1 MCGDENCS
9 FVHFAMNAETNDFSP
24 HVVNTNKLW
33 RKNMVFGLFKKDK
46 DDAHPLNHPVYV
58 EIPYGDETLR
68 LETGRMAKQ
77 ANGAVLATMGGT
89 MVLATVCAEKSAV
102 EGQDFFPLTV
112 DYQEKYASA
121 GRIPGSRDRREG
133 KASTAE
139 TLTARLIDRPIRP
152 LFPETFKNK
161 VQIIA
166 QVFSY
171 DKKNQPDILA
181 MIASS
186 AALALSGVPFQGPI
200 GAARVGYAD
209 GQYVLNPSRKATD
222 DMEMDLVVAATKDGV
237 LMVESEIGE
246 LDEKTVLGAVKFG
259 FDAQQPVINAINE
272 LAEKAGKER
281 WATPEKSPEYVAM
294 EKAFEKFAG
303 DIEAALGIKE
313 KLVRLDTLAE
323 IHVAAKAMI
332 PELFPDTT
340 VATSTLES
348 FADEIVENITARIMR
363 GNILAG
369 KPRIDGRDTK
379 TVRPIEI
386 ELGVLPRAHGSAL
399 FTRGETQALVTL
411 TLGGGKDALPI
422 ESLDG
427 AEEKDFFLN
436 YNFPG
441 YSVGECKGLKS
452 PSRRELGHGNLAW
465 RALHPMVPNRAEF
478 DYVIRVVSDIL
489 ESNGSS
495 SMATTCGATLAM
507 MDGGV
512 PLKRP
517 VAGIAMGLIKEG
529 DDYAVLTDILGDED
543 HLGDMDFKVTGTDQG
558 ITALQMDIKITSITF
573 EIMEKALAQ
582 ARDGRM
588 HILGKIEKAIKA
600 PREKVSEYAPQMYTM
615 KINPDKVREVIGKGG
630 VVIQALTRETNTN
643 IDLEDD
649 GTIKIMAVS
658 KEDAD
663 EAIRRIKD
671 IVAEPEVGMIYAGTV
686 SGVKDFGLFV
696 KVLNGFESMVH
707 ISEITG
713 KRIDKIADAGYKEG
727 DAVYVKYLGADKRGK
742 TRMTMVGIDQKSGK
756 EVEKA

>member
-1 MCGDENCS
+1 M
-9 FVHFAMNAETNDFSP
+9 
-24 HVVNTNKLW
+24 L
-33 RKNMVFGLFKKDK
+33 FGLFNKNDK
-46 DDAHPLNHPVYV
+46 ENAAAHPLNHPVAV
-58 EIPYGDETLR
+58 EIKYGDETLR

-112 DYQEKYASA
+112 DYQEKFASS

-133 KASTAE
+133 KPSTAE

-171 DKKNQPDILA
+171 DRKNQPDILA

-200 GAARVGYAD
+200 GAARVGYID
-209 GQYVLNPSRKATD
+209 GKYVLNPSRRDVDTKS
-222 DMEMDLVVAATKDGV
+222 EMDLVVAATKDGV

-246 LDEKTVLGAVKFG
+246 LDEETTLGAVKFG
-259 FDAQQPVINAINE
+259 FDAQQSVIDAINE
-272 LAEKAGKER
+272 LAAQAGKDR
-281 WATPEKSPEYVAM
+281 WETPVHSDEYVAM
-294 EKAFEKFAG
+294 EKDFASFEKQIT
-303 DIEAALGIKE
+303 DALLIKE
-313 KLVRLDTLAE
+313 KLHRLETLAE
-323 IHVAAKAMI
+323 IHSAAKARI
-332 PELFPDTT
+332 VELFPDTT
-340 VATSTLES
+340 TATSTLES
-348 FADEIVENITARIMR
+348 WADEIVESLTAKIMR

-399 FTRGETQALVTL
+399 FTRGETQALVSL

-427 AEEKDFFLN
+427 ADERDFILN

-441 YSVGECKGLKS
+441 YSVGEAKGLKS
-452 PSRRELGHGNLAW
+452 PGRRELGHGNLAW
-465 RALHPMVPNRAEF
+465 RALHPMMPSREKF
-478 DYVIRVVSDIL
+478 DYVVRVCSDIL

-512 PLKRP
+512 PLTRP

-529 DDYAVLTDILGDED
+529 DDYAILTDILGDED
-543 HLGDMDFKVTGTDQG
+543 HLGDMDFKVTGTKEG

-573 EIMEKALAQ
+573 DIMKHALAQ

-588 HILGKIEKAIKA
+588 HILGKIENAISA
-600 PREKVSEYAPQMYTM
+600 PRATVSEFAPQVYTM
-615 KINPDKVREVIGKGG
+615 QINPDKIRDVIGKGG
-630 VVIQALTRETNTN
+630 VVIQALVRDTNTT
-643 IDLEDD
+643 IDLDDD
-649 GTIKIMAVS
+649 GTVKILATT
-658 KEDAD
+658 KEEADA
-663 EAIRRIKD
+663 AIARIKE
-671 IVAEPEVGMIYAGTV
+671 IVAEPEVGKIYRGVV
-686 SGVKDFGLFV
+686 SGVKNFGIFV
-696 KVLNGFESMVH
+696 KFMGNNESMVH
-707 ISEITG
+707 ISDITG
-713 KRIDKIADAGYKEG
+713 KHLKSIEDAKLKEG
-727 DAVYVKYLGADKRGK
+727 DEVWVRFDGADERGK
-742 TRMTMVGIDQKSGK
+742 THLSMKGIDQKTGEEIK
-756 EVEKA
+756 K

>member
-1 MCGDENCS
+1 
-9 FVHFAMNAETNDFSP
+9 
-24 HVVNTNKLW
+24 
-33 RKNMVFGLFKKDK
+33 MVFGLFKKDAK
-46 DDAHPLNHPVYV
+46 LNNPVVV
-58 EIPYGDETLR
+58 EIPYGDTTLR

-77 ANGAVLATMGGT
+77 ANGSVLATMGET

-112 DYQEKYASA
+112 DYQEKFASA

-209 GQYVLNPSRKATD
+209 GQYILNPSKKAVENS
-222 DMEMDLVVAATKDGV
+222 EMDLVVAATKDGV

-246 LDEKTVLGAVKFG
+246 LDEATVLGAVKFG
-259 FDAQQPVINAINE
+259 FDAQQAVIAAINE

-281 WATPEKSPEYVAM
+281 WETPEKTSEQITM
-294 EKAFEKFAG
+294 EENFESFAG
-303 DIEAALGIKE
+303 DIEAALQIKE
-313 KLVRLDTLAE
+313 KLVRLETLAD
-323 IHVAAKAMI
+323 IHSQAKARI
-332 PELFPDTT
+332 AELFPESER
-340 VATSTLES
+340 ATSTLES
-348 FADEIVENITARIMR
+348 WADEVIENLTARIMR

-369 KPRIDGRDTK
+369 KPRIDGRDNK
-379 TVRPIEI
+379 TLRPIEI

-399 FTRGETQALVTL
+399 FTRGETQALVSL

-427 AEEKDFFLN
+427 AEERDFILN

-452 PSRRELGHGNLAW
+452 PGRREIGHGNLAW
-465 RALHPMVPNRAEF
+465 RAVHPMVPTRSEF
-478 DYVIRVVSDIL
+478 DYVIRIVSDIL

-512 PLKRP
+512 PMKRP

-529 DDYAVLTDILGDED
+529 DDYAILTDILGDED

-558 ITALQMDIKITSITF
+558 VTALQMDIKITSITF
-573 EIMEKALAQ
+573 EIMERALAQ
-582 ARDGRM
+582 AKDGRM
-588 HILGKIEKAIKA
+588 HILGKIEKAIKK
-600 PREKVSEYAPQMYTM
+600 PRGNVSEYAPQAYTM
-615 KINPDKVREVIGKGG
+615 KINPDKVRDVIGKGG
-630 VVIQALTRETNTN
+630 VVIQALVRETNTQ
-643 IDLEDD
+643 IDLSDD
-649 GTIKIMAVS
+649 GSIKIMAVS

-663 EAIRRIKD
+663 EAIRRIKE
-671 IVAEPEVGMIYAGTV
+671 IVAEPEVGQIYQGTV
-686 SGVKDFGLFV
+686 SGIKDFGLFV
-696 KVLNGFESMVH
+696 KIMNGFEALVH

-713 KRIDKIADAGYKEG
+713 ERIAKIEDAKYKEG
-727 DAVYVKYLGADKRGK
+727 DTVFVRYMGADKRGK
-742 TRMTMVGIDQKSGK
+742 TRMSMVGIDQKTGAEIK
-756 EVEKA
+756 K

>member
-1 MCGDENCS
+1 M
-9 FVHFAMNAETNDFSP
+9 
-24 HVVNTNKLW
+24 L
-33 RKNMVFGLFKKDK
+33 FGLFNKDEK
-46 DDAHPLNHPVYV
+46 HPLNNPVAV
-58 EIPYGDETLR
+58 EIKYGDEVLR
-68 LETGRMAKQ
+68 LETGRFAKQ
-77 ANGAVLATMGGT
+77 AEGSVMATMGGT
-89 MVLATVCAEKSAV
+89 MVLATVCAEKTAV

-112 DYQEKYASA
+112 DYQEKFASS

-133 KASTAE
+133 KASTNE
-139 TLTARLIDRPIRP
+139 TLIARLIDRPIRP

-200 GAARVGYAD
+200 GAARVGYMN
-209 GQYVLNPSRKATD
+209 GKYVLNPSKKD
-222 DMEMDLVVAATKDGV
+222 VEESEMDLVVAATKDGV

-246 LDEKTVLGAVKFG
+246 LDEATTLGAVKFG
-259 FDAQQPVINAINE
+259 FDAQQAVIKAINE
-272 LAEKAGKER
+272 LAAQVGKER
-281 WATPEKSPEYVAM
+281 WAVPEKTAEYVAM
-294 EKAFEKFAG
+294 EKKFEGFAS
-303 DIEAALGIKE
+303 DIENALLIKE
-313 KLVRLDTLAE
+313 KLHRLETLAN
-323 IHVAAKAMI
+323 IHASAKALI
-332 PELFPDTT
+332 PEMFPETT

-348 FADEIVENITARIMR
+348 FADEIVEGITARIMR
-363 GNILAG
+363 SNILAG

-399 FTRGETQALVTL
+399 FTRGETQALVSL

-427 AEEKDFFLN
+427 AEDRDFILN

-441 YSVGECKGLKS
+441 YSVGEAKGLKG
-452 PSRRELGHGNLAW
+452 PGRREIGHGNLAW
-465 RALHPMVPNRAEF
+465 RAVHPMVPTRDEF
-478 DYVIRVVSDIL
+478 DYVIRVCSDIL

-512 PLKRP
+512 PMKRP

-529 DDYAVLTDILGDED
+529 DDYAILTDILGDED
-543 HLGDMDFKVTGTDQG
+543 HLGDMDFKVTGTDHG

-573 EIMEKALAQ
+573 EIMERALAQ
-582 ARDGRM
+582 AKDGRM
-588 HILGKIEKAIKA
+588 HILGKIQKAIKA
-600 PREKVSEYAPQMYTM
+600 PRDHVSEYAPQMYTM

-630 VVIQALTRETNTN
+630 SVIQALTRDTNTQ
-643 IDLEDD
+643 IELEDD
-649 GTIKIMAVS
+649 GSIKIMATS
-658 KEDAD
+658 KDDAD
-663 EAIRRIKD
+663 AAIARIND
-671 IVAEPEVGMIYAGTV
+671 IVAEPEVGEIYAGVV
-686 SGVKDFGLFV
+686 SGIKDFGLFV
-696 KVLNGFESMVH
+696 KILNGFESMVH

-713 KRIDKIADAGYKEG
+713 ERLAKIEDAKIKEG
-727 DAVYVKYLGADKRGK
+727 DKVYVRYLGADKRGK
-742 TRMTMVGIDQKSGK
+742 TRMSMVGIDQKTGK
-756 EVEKA
+756 ETK

>member
-1 MCGDENCS
+1 MGNI
-9 FVHFAMNAETNDFSP
+9 
-24 HVVNTNKLW
+24 L
-33 RKNMVFGLFKKDK
+33 RKSIQVGGRAL
-46 DDAHPLNHPVYV
+46 
-58 EIPYGDETLR
+58 T

-77 ANGAVLATMGGT
+77 ASGAVFCTYGDTA
-89 MVLATVCAEKSAV
+89 VLVTAV
-102 EGQDFFPLTV
+102 GAKEPKDGVDFFPLTV
-112 DYQEKYASA
+112 DYEEKLYAA
-121 GRIPGSRDRREG
+121 GKIPGGFLKREG
-133 KASTAE
+133 KASEKAI
-139 TLTARLIDRPIRP
+139 LSSRLIDRPIRP

-209 GQYVLNPSRKATD
+209 GKYILNPSKKATEES
-222 DMEMDLVVAATKDGV
+222 EMDLVVAATKDGV

-246 LDEKTVLGAVKFG
+246 LDEATTLGAVKFG
-259 FDAQQPVINAINE
+259 FDAQQDVIKAINE

-281 WATPEKSPEYVAM
+281 WATPEKTPEQIAM
-294 EKAFEKFAG
+294 EADFEQFAG
-303 DIEAALGIKE
+303 KIEEALQIKE
-313 KLVRLDTLAE
+313 KLVRLETLAN
-323 IHVAAKAMI
+323 IHAEAKARI
-332 PELFPDTT
+332 PELFPESER
-340 VATSTLES
+340 AASALES
-348 FADEIVENITARIMR
+348 WADEVVENLTARIMR

-369 KPRIDGRDTK
+369 KPRIDGRDNK

-399 FTRGETQALVTL
+399 FTRGETQALVSL

-427 AEEKDFFLN
+427 AEERDFILN

-452 PSRRELGHGNLAW
+452 PGRREIGHGNLAW
-465 RALHPMVPNRAEF
+465 RAVHPMVPSRSEF
-478 DYVIRVVSDIL
+478 DYVIRIVSDIL

-512 PLKRP
+512 PMKRP

-529 DDYAVLTDILGDED
+529 DDYAILTDILGDED

-573 EIMEKALAQ
+573 EIMERALAQ
-582 ARDGRM
+582 AKDGRM
-588 HILGKIEKAIKA
+588 HILGKIEKAIKK
-600 PREKVSEYAPQMYTM
+600 PRANVSEYAPQAYAM

-630 VVIQALTRETNTN
+630 SVIQALTRETNTQ
-643 IDLEDD
+643 IDLADD
-649 GTIKIMAVS
+649 GSIKIMATT
-658 KEDAD
+658 KEEAD
-663 EAIRRIKD
+663 EAIRRIKE
-671 IVAEPEVGMIYAGTV
+671 IVAEPEVGMIYKGTV
-686 SGVKDFGLFV
+686 SGIKDFGLFV
-696 KVLNGFESMVH
+696 KIMNGFEALVH

-713 KRIDKIADAGYKEG
+713 ERIAKIEDAKFNEG
-727 DAVYVKYLGADKRGK
+727 DTVYVRYLGADKRGK
-742 TRMTMVGIDQKSGK
+742 TRMSMVGIDQKTGEEIK
-756 EVEKA
+756 K

>member
-1 MCGDENCS
+1 M
-9 FVHFAMNAETNDFSP
+9 
-24 HVVNTNKLW
+24 L
-33 RKNMVFGLFKKDK
+33 FGLFNK
-46 DDAHPLNHPVYV
+46 DDKKHLNNPVAI

-77 ANGAVLATMGGT
+77 ANGSVLATMGGT
-89 MVLATVCAEKSAV
+89 MVLATVCAEKTAV

-112 DYQEKYASA
+112 DYQEKFASA

-133 KASTAE
+133 KASTGE
-139 TLTARLIDRPIRP
+139 TLIARLIDRPIRP

-200 GAARVGYAD
+200 GAARVGYMN
-209 GQYVLNPSRKATD
+209 GQYILNPSKKQVEES
-222 DMEMDLVVAATKDGV
+222 EMDLVVAATKDGV

-246 LDEKTVLGAVKFG
+246 LDEATTLGAVKFG
-259 FDAQQPVINAINE
+259 FDAQQVVIDAINE
-272 LAEKAGKER
+272 FAEKAGKER
-281 WATPEKSPEYVAM
+281 WAVPEKSDEYVAM
-294 EKAFEKFAG
+294 EKDFESFAG
-303 DIEAALGIKE
+303 DIESALQIKE

-323 IHVAAKAMI
+323 IHAKAKARI
-332 PELFPDTT
+332 PELFPETT
-340 VATSTLES
+340 TAVSTLES
-348 FADEIVENITARIMR
+348 WADEIVEGITARIMR

-369 KPRIDGRDTK
+369 KPRIDGRDNK

-399 FTRGETQALVTL
+399 FTRGETQALVSL

-427 AEEKDFFLN
+427 DEERDFILN

-441 YSVGECKGLKS
+441 YSVGECKGLKA
-452 PSRRELGHGNLAW
+452 PGRREIGHGNLAW
-465 RALHPMVPNRAEF
+465 RALHPMVPSRSEF

-529 DDYAVLTDILGDED
+529 KDYAILTDILGDED
-543 HLGDMDFKVTGTDQG
+543 HLGDMDFKVTGTKEG

-573 EIMEKALAQ
+573 EIMEHALQQ
-582 ARDGRM
+582 AKEGRM

-600 PREKVSEYAPQMYTM
+600 PRKHVSEFAPQAYTI
-615 KINPDKVREVIGKGG
+615 KINPDKVRDVIGKGG
-630 VVIQALTRETNTN
+630 SVIQALTRETNTQ

-649 GTIKIMAVS
+649 GSIKIMATTQ
-658 KEDAD
+658 E
-663 EAIRRIKD
+663 EAEEAMRRIKE
-671 IVAEPEVGMIYAGTV
+671 IVAEPEVGVIYEGTV

-696 KVLNGFESMVH
+696 KILNGFESMVH

-713 KRIDKIADAGYKEG
+713 ERLVKIQDAKLKEG
-727 DAVYVKYLGADKRGK
+727 DKVFVKYLGVDKRGK
-742 TRMTMVGIDQKSGK
+742 TRLSMVGIDQKTGK
-756 EVEKA
+756 EIAK

>member
-1 MCGDENCS
+1 MI
-9 FVHFAMNAETNDFSP
+9 FLRITNP
-24 HVVNTNKLW
+24 
-33 RKNMVFGLFKKDK
+33 VF
-46 DDAHPLNHPVYV
+46 V

-68 LETGRMAKQ
+68 LETGRLAKQ
-77 ANGAVLATMGGT
+77 ANGSVLATMGGT

-209 GQYVLNPSRKATD
+209 GAYVLNPSRKFTED
-222 DMEMDLVVAATKDGV
+222 SEMDLVVAATKDGV

-246 LDEKTVLGAVKFG
+246 LDEATTLGAVKFG
-259 FDAQQPVINAINE
+259 FDAQQAVIAAINE

-281 WATPEKSPEYVAM
+281 WATPEKSAEYIEM
-294 EKAFEKFAG
+294 EAAFEKFAG
-303 DIEAALGIKE
+303 DIEAALAIKE
-313 KLVRLDTLAE
+313 KLVRLDTLSE
-323 IHVAAKAMI
+323 IHTTAKAMI
-332 PELFPDTT
+332 PDLFPDTT
-340 VATSTLES
+340 TASSTLES
-348 FADEIVENITARIMR
+348 WADEIVENITARIMR

-399 FTRGETQALVTL
+399 FTRGETQALVSL

-422 ESLDG
+422 ETLDG

-465 RALHPMVPNRAEF
+465 RALHPMVPTRAQF

-512 PLKRP
+512 PLTRP

-543 HLGDMDFKVTGTDQG
+543 HLGDMDFKVTGTDRG

-582 ARDGRM
+582 AKDGRM
-588 HILGKIEKAIKA
+588 HILGKINAAISA
-600 PREKVSEYAPQMYTM
+600 PRDKVSEYAPQMYVM

-630 VVIQALTRETNTN
+630 SVIQALTRETNTN

-649 GTIKIMAVS
+649 GTVKIMAVS

-671 IVAEPEVGMIYAGTV
+671 ITAEPEVGQIYAGTV

-696 KVLNGFESMVH
+696 KIMNGFESMVH

-713 KRIDKIADAGYKEG
+713 KRLEKIADAGYKEG
-727 DAVYVKYLGADKRGK
+727 DKVYVKYLGADKRGK
-742 TRMTMVGIDQKSGK
+742 TRMSMVGIDQKTGAES
-756 EVEKA
+756 KAE

>member
-1 MCGDENCS
+1 M
-9 FVHFAMNAETNDFSP
+9 
-24 HVVNTNKLW
+24 L
-33 RKNMVFGLFKKDK
+33 FGLFDK
-46 DDAHPLNHPVYV
+46 NDKENVAAHPLNHPVAV
-58 EIPYGDETLR
+58 EIKYGDETLR

-112 DYQEKYASA
+112 DYQEKFASS

-133 KASTAE
+133 KPSTAE

-152 LFPETFKNK
+152 LFPDTFKNK

-171 DKKNQPDILA
+171 DRKNQPDILA

-186 AALALSGVPFQGPI
+186 AALALSGVPFAGPI
-200 GAARVGYAD
+200 GAARVGYID
-209 GQYVLNPSRKATD
+209 GQYVLNPSRRD
-222 DMEMDLVVAATKDGV
+222 VDMRSEMDLVVAATKDGV

-246 LDEKTVLGAVKFG
+246 LDEETTLGAVKFG
-259 FDAQQPVINAINE
+259 FDAQQTVIDAINE
-272 LAEKAGKER
+272 LVKKAGKER
-281 WATPEKSPEYVAM
+281 WEIPTHSDEYIAM
-294 EKAFEKFAG
+294 EKDFASFEKQIT
-303 DIEAALGIKE
+303 DALLIKE
-313 KLVRLDTLAE
+313 KLHRLETLAE
-323 IHVAAKAMI
+323 IHSAAKSRI
-332 PELFPDTT
+332 PELFPETT
-340 VATSTLES
+340 TATSTLES
-348 FADEIVENITARIMR
+348 WADEIVESLTARIMR

-399 FTRGETQALVTL
+399 FTRGETQALVSM

-427 AEEKDFFLN
+427 SDERDFILN

-441 YSVGECKGLKS
+441 YSVGEAKGLKS
-452 PSRRELGHGNLAW
+452 PGRRELGHGNLAW
-465 RALHPMVPNRAEF
+465 RALHPMMPSREKF
-478 DYVIRVVSDIL
+478 DYVVRVCSDIL

-512 PLKRP
+512 PLTRP

-529 DDYAVLTDILGDED
+529 DDYAILTDILGDED
-543 HLGDMDFKVTGTDQG
+543 HLGDMDFKVTGTKDG

-573 EIMEKALAQ
+573 DIMKHALAQ

-588 HILGKIEKAIKA
+588 HILGKIENAIAA
-600 PREKVSEYAPQMYTM
+600 PRENVSEFAPQVYTM
-615 KINPDKVREVIGKGG
+615 QINPEKIRDVIGKGG
-630 VVIQALTRETNTN
+630 VVIQALVRDTNTT
-643 IDLEDD
+643 IDLDDD
-649 GTIKIMAVS
+649 GTVKILATTS
-658 KEDAD
+658 EDAD
-663 EAIRRIKD
+663 AAMARIKE
-671 IVAEPEVGMIYAGTV
+671 IVAEPEAGKIYRGVV
-686 SGVKDFGLFV
+686 SGVKNFGIFV
-696 KVLNGFESMVH
+696 KFMGNNESMVH
-707 ISEITG
+707 ISDITG
-713 KRIDKIADAGYKEG
+713 KHLKKIEDANLKEG
-727 DAVYVKYLGADKRGK
+727 DSVWVRFDGTDERGK
-742 TRMTMVGIDQKSGK
+742 THLSMKGIDQETGEEIKK
-756 EVEKA
+756 PAK

>member
-1 MCGDENCS
+1 M
-9 FVHFAMNAETNDFSP
+9 FFLKK
-24 HVVNTNKLW
+24 NKTEE
-33 RKNMVFGLFKKDK
+33 RV
-46 DDAHPLNHPVYV
+46 LNNPIAV
-58 EIPYGDETLR
+58 EFQYGDETIR
-68 LETGRMAKQ
+68 LETGRYAKQ
-77 ANGAVLATMGGT
+77 ATGAVMATMGGT
-89 MVLATVCAEKSAV
+89 MVLATVCAEKTAV

-112 DYQEKYASA
+112 DYQEKYASS

-133 KASTAE
+133 KSSVSE

-171 DKKNQPDILA
+171 DRKNQPDILA

-186 AALALSGVPFQGPI
+186 AALAISGVPFQGPI
-200 GAARVGYAD
+200 GAARVGYRD
-209 GQYVLNPSRKATD
+209 GQYVLNPSKKEVED
-222 DMEMDLVVAATKDGV
+222 SQMDLVVAATKDGV

-246 LDEKTVLGAVKFG
+246 LDEKTTLGAVKFG
-259 FDAQQPVINAINE
+259 FDMQQTVINAINE
-272 LAEKAGKER
+272 FVKKAGKEP
-281 WATPEKSPEYVAM
+281 WAIPENTPEYIAM
-294 EKAFEKFAG
+294 EKDFEQFAG
-303 DIEAALGIKE
+303 EIENALLIKE

-323 IHVAAKAMI
+323 IHAKAKARI
-332 PELFPDTT
+332 PELFPETET
-340 VATSTLES
+340 ATSTLES
-348 FADEIVENITARIMR
+348 WADEIVENITARIMR

-399 FTRGETQALVTL
+399 FTRGETQALVSL

-427 AEEKDFFLN
+427 DSERDFILN

-441 YSVGECKGLKS
+441 YSVGEAKGLKA
-452 PSRRELGHGNLAW
+452 PGRRELGHGNLAW
-465 RALHPMVPNRAEF
+465 RAVHPMVPTREEF
-478 DYVIRVVSDIL
+478 DYVIRVCSDIL

-512 PLKRP
+512 PMKRP

-529 DDYAVLTDILGDED
+529 DDYAILTDILGDED
-543 HLGDMDFKVTGTDQG
+543 HLGDMDFKVTGTNKG

-573 EIMEKALAQ
+573 EIMEHALAQ
-582 ARDGRM
+582 AKDGRM
-588 HILGKIEKAIKA
+588 HILGKIEKAIKE
-600 PREKVSEYAPQMYTM
+600 PRKTLSEFAPQSYTM

-630 VVIQALTRETNTN
+630 AVIQALTRETNTQ
-643 IDLEDD
+643 IELEDD
-649 GTIKIMAVS
+649 GTVKIMAAD
-658 KEDAD
+658 KTDAE
-663 EAIRRIKD
+663 EAIRRIKE
-671 IVAEPEVGMIYAGTV
+671 IVAEPEVGEIYEGEV
-686 SGVKDFGLFV
+686 SGIKDFGLFV
-696 KVLNGFESMVH
+696 KILKNFESMVH

-713 KRIDKIADAGYKEG
+713 ERLAKIEDAKINMGDK
-727 DAVYVKYLGADKRGK
+727 VFVRYLGTDKRGK
-742 TRMTMVGIDQKSGK
+742 TRLSMVGIDQKTGK
-756 EVEKA
+756 EIKK

>member
-1 MCGDENCS
+1 M
-9 FVHFAMNAETNDFSP
+9 
-24 HVVNTNKLW
+24 L
-33 RKNMVFGLFKKDK
+33 FGSKKKKDETT
-46 DDAHPLNHPVYV
+46 HLNNPVVV
-58 EIPYGDETLR
+58 EIEYGDEKLR

-89 MVLATVCAEKSAV
+89 MVLATVCAEKTAV

-112 DYQEKYASA
+112 DYQEKFASA

-133 KASTAE
+133 KASIGE
-139 TLTARLIDRPIRP
+139 TLIARLIDRPIRP

-161 VQIIA
+161 VQVIA

-171 DKKNQPDILA
+171 DRKNQPDILA

-186 AALALSGVPFQGPI
+186 AALALSGVPFAGPI
-200 GAARVGYAD
+200 GAARVGYMN
-209 GQYVLNPSRKATD
+209 GKYILNPSKKQVED
-222 DMEMDLVVAATKDGV
+222 SEMDLVVAATKDGV

-246 LDEKTVLGAVKFG
+246 LDEATTLGAVKFG
-259 FDAQQPVINAINE
+259 FDAQQAVIKAINE
-272 LAEKAGKER
+272 LTAAAGKER
-281 WATPEKSPEYVAM
+281 WAIPEKTPEYVEM
-294 EKAFEKFAG
+294 EKRFEQFAG
-303 DIEAALGIKE
+303 DIESALAIKE
-313 KLVRLDTLAE
+313 KLHRLETLAE
-323 IHVAAKAMI
+323 IHASAKTLI
-332 PELFPDTT
+332 PEMFPDTT

-348 FADEIVENITARIMR
+348 AADEIIENLTARIMR
-363 GNILAG
+363 SNILAG

-399 FTRGETQALVTL
+399 FTRGETQALVSL

-427 AEEKDFFLN
+427 ADERDFILN

-441 YSVGECKGLKS
+441 FSVGEAKGLKA
-452 PSRRELGHGNLAW
+452 PGRREIGHGNLAW
-465 RALHPMVPNRAEF
+465 RAVHPMIPPRSEF
-478 DYVIRVVSDIL
+478 DYVIRVCSDIL

-512 PLKRP
+512 PMKRP

-529 DDYAVLTDILGDED
+529 DDYAILTDILGDED

-558 ITALQMDIKITSITF
+558 VTALQMDIKITSITF
-573 EIMEKALAQ
+573 EIMEHALAQ
-582 ARDGRM
+582 AKEGRM
-588 HILGKIEKAIKA
+588 HILGKIKQAIEK
-600 PREKVSEYAPQMYTM
+600 PRDHVSEYAPQLYTM

-630 VVIQALTRETNTN
+630 VVIQALTRDTNTT

-649 GTIKIMAVS
+649 GTVKILAVTR
-658 KEDAD
+658 EDAD
-663 EAIRRIKD
+663 AAIAKIKE
-671 IVAEPEVGMIYAGTV
+671 IVAEPEVGQIYAGTV

-696 KVLNGFESMVH
+696 KIMNGFESMVH

-713 KRIDKIADAGYKEG
+713 KHLKKIEDAGLKVG
-727 DAVYVKYLGADKRGK
+727 DQVFVKYQGVDKRGK
-742 TRMTMVGIDQKSGK
+742 TRLSMVGIDQKTGE
-756 EVEKA
+756 EVKKAEEE

>member
-1 MCGDENCS
+1 M
-9 FVHFAMNAETNDFSP
+9 
-24 HVVNTNKLW
+24 
-33 RKNMVFGLFKKDK
+33 FGIFKKS
-46 DDAHPLNHPVYV
+46 AEHVLNNPIAV
-58 EIPYGDETLR
+58 EFQYGDETVR
-68 LETGRMAKQ
+68 LETGRYAKQ
-77 ANGAVLATMGGT
+77 ATGAVMATMGET
-89 MVLATVCAEKSAV
+89 MVLATVCAEKTAV

-133 KASTAE
+133 KASVNE
-139 TLTARLIDRPIRP
+139 TLIARLIDRPIRP

-186 AALALSGVPFQGPI
+186 AALAISGVPFAGPI
-200 GAARVGYAD
+200 GAARVGYRD
-209 GQYVLNPSRKATD
+209 GQYVLNPSKKEVED
-222 DMEMDLVVAATKDGV
+222 SQMDLVVAATKDGV

-246 LDEKTVLGAVKFG
+246 LDEKTTLGAVKFG
-259 FDAQQPVINAINE
+259 FDQQQTVINAINE
-272 LAEKAGKER
+272 FVKKAGKER
-281 WATPEKSPEYVAM
+281 WETPENTEEYVIM
-294 EKAFEKFAG
+294 QKDFEQFANEIT
-303 DIEAALGIKE
+303 DALLIKE

-323 IHVAAKAMI
+323 IHAKAKARI
-332 PELFPDTT
+332 SELFPETT
-340 VATSTLES
+340 TAASTLES
-348 FADEIVENITARIMR
+348 WADEIVENITARIMR

-399 FTRGETQALVTL
+399 FTRGETQALVSL

-422 ESLDG
+422 EALDG
-427 AEEKDFFLN
+427 DSERDFILN

-441 YSVGECKGLKS
+441 FSVGEAKGLKA
-452 PSRRELGHGNLAW
+452 PGRRELGHGNLAW
-465 RALHPMVPNRAEF
+465 RAVHPMVPSRSEF
-478 DYVIRVVSDIL
+478 DYVIRICSDIL

-512 PLKRP
+512 PMKRP

-529 DDYAVLTDILGDED
+529 DDYAILTDILGDED
-543 HLGDMDFKVTGTDQG
+543 HLGDMDFKVTGTDRG

-573 EIMEKALAQ
+573 EIMEHALAQ
-582 ARDGRM
+582 AKDGRM

-600 PREKVSEYAPQMYTM
+600 PRKTLSEFAPQSYTM

-630 VVIQALTRETNTN
+630 SVIQALTRETNTQ
-643 IDLEDD
+643 IELEDD
-649 GTIKIMAVS
+649 GSIKIMAAD
-658 KEDAD
+658 KDDAE
-663 EAIRRIKD
+663 EAMRRIKE
-671 IVAEPEVGMIYAGTV
+671 IVAEPEVGEIYEGEV

-696 KVLNGFESMVH
+696 KIMKNFEALVH

-713 KRIDKIADAGYKEG
+713 ERLAKIEDAKLKEG
-727 DAVYVKYLGADKRGK
+727 DKVFVRYLGTDKRGK
-742 TRMTMVGIDQKSGK
+742 TRLSMVGIDQKTGK
-756 EVEKA
+756 EIKK

>member
-1 MCGDENCS
+1 M
-9 FVHFAMNAETNDFSP
+9 
-24 HVVNTNKLW
+24 L
-33 RKNMVFGLFKKDK
+33 FGLFNKNDK
-46 DDAHPLNHPVYV
+46 ENAAAHPLNHPVAV
-58 EIPYGDETLR
+58 EIKYGDETLR

-112 DYQEKYASA
+112 DYQEKFASS

-133 KASTAE
+133 KPSTAE

-171 DKKNQPDILA
+171 DRKNQPDILA

-200 GAARVGYAD
+200 GAARVGYID
-209 GQYVLNPSRKATD
+209 GKYVLNPSRRDVDTKS
-222 DMEMDLVVAATKDGV
+222 EMDLVVAATKDGV

-246 LDEKTVLGAVKFG
+246 LDEETTLGAVKFG
-259 FDAQQPVINAINE
+259 FDAQQSVIDAINE
-272 LAEKAGKER
+272 LAAQAGKDR
-281 WATPEKSPEYVAM
+281 WETPVHSDEYVAM
-294 EKAFEKFAG
+294 EKDFASFEKQIT
-303 DIEAALGIKE
+303 DALLIKE
-313 KLVRLDTLAE
+313 KLHRLETLAE
-323 IHVAAKAMI
+323 IHSAAKARI
-332 PELFPDTT
+332 VELFPDTT
-340 VATSTLES
+340 TATSTLES
-348 FADEIVENITARIMR
+348 WADEIVESLTAKIMR

-399 FTRGETQALVTL
+399 FTRGETQALVSL

-427 AEEKDFFLN
+427 ADERDFILN

-441 YSVGECKGLKS
+441 YSVGEAKGLKS
-452 PSRRELGHGNLAW
+452 PGRRELGHGNLAW
-465 RALHPMVPNRAEF
+465 RALHPMMPSREKF
-478 DYVIRVVSDIL
+478 DYVVRVCSDIL

-512 PLKRP
+512 PLTRP

-529 DDYAVLTDILGDED
+529 DDYAILTDILGDED
-543 HLGDMDFKVTGTDQG
+543 HLGDMDFKVTGTKEG

-573 EIMEKALAQ
+573 DIMKHALAQ

-588 HILGKIEKAIKA
+588 HILGKIENAIAA
-600 PREKVSEYAPQMYTM
+600 PRATVSEFAPQVYTM
-615 KINPDKVREVIGKGG
+615 QINPDKIRDVIGKGG
-630 VVIQALTRETNTN
+630 VVIQALVRDTNTT
-643 IDLEDD
+643 IDLDDD
-649 GTIKIMAVS
+649 GTVKILATT
-658 KEDAD
+658 KEEADA
-663 EAIRRIKD
+663 AIARIKE
-671 IVAEPEVGMIYAGTV
+671 IVAEPEVGKIYRGVV
-686 SGVKDFGLFV
+686 SGVKNFGIFV
-696 KVLNGFESMVH
+696 KFMGNNESMVH
-707 ISEITG
+707 ISDITG
-713 KRIDKIADAGYKEG
+713 KHLKSIEDAKLKEG
-727 DAVYVKYLGADKRGK
+727 DEVWVRFDGADERGK
-742 TRMTMVGIDQKSGK
+742 THLSMKGIDQKTGEEIK
-756 EVEKA
+756 K

>member
-1 MCGDENCS
+1 M
-9 FVHFAMNAETNDFSP
+9 
-24 HVVNTNKLW
+24 
-33 RKNMVFGLFKKDK
+33 
-46 DDAHPLNHPVYV
+46 NHPVAV
-58 EIPYGDETLR
+58 EIKYGDETLR

-112 DYQEKYASA
+112 DYQEKFASS

-133 KASTAE
+133 KPSTAE

-171 DKKNQPDILA
+171 DRKNQPDILA

-200 GAARVGYAD
+200 GAAHVGYID
-209 GQYVLNPSRKATD
+209 GKYVLNPSRRDVDTKS
-222 DMEMDLVVAATKDGV
+222 EMDLVVAATKDGV

-246 LDEKTVLGAVKFG
+246 LDEETTLGAVKFG
-259 FDAQQPVINAINE
+259 FDAQQSVIDAINE
-272 LAEKAGKER
+272 LAAQAGKDR
-281 WATPEKSPEYVAM
+281 WETPVHSDEYVAM
-294 EKAFEKFAG
+294 EKDFASFEKQIT
-303 DIEAALGIKE
+303 DALLIKE
-313 KLVRLDTLAE
+313 KLHRLETLAE
-323 IHVAAKAMI
+323 IHSAAKARI
-332 PELFPDTT
+332 VELFPDTT
-340 VATSTLES
+340 TATSTLES
-348 FADEIVENITARIMR
+348 WADEIVESLTAKIMR

-399 FTRGETQALVTL
+399 FTRGETQALVSL

-427 AEEKDFFLN
+427 ADERDFILN

-441 YSVGECKGLKS
+441 YSVGEAKGLKS
-452 PSRRELGHGNLAW
+452 PGRRELGHGNLAW
-465 RALHPMVPNRAEF
+465 RALHPMMPSREKF
-478 DYVIRVVSDIL
+478 DYVVRVCSDIL

-512 PLKRP
+512 PLTRP

-529 DDYAVLTDILGDED
+529 DDYAILTDILGDED
-543 HLGDMDFKVTGTDQG
+543 HLGDMDFKVTGTKEG

-573 EIMEKALAQ
+573 DIMKHALAQ

-588 HILGKIEKAIKA
+588 HILGKIENAIAA
-600 PREKVSEYAPQMYTM
+600 PRATVSEFAPQVYTM
-615 KINPDKVREVIGKGG
+615 QINPEKIRDVIGKGG
-630 VVIQALTRETNTN
+630 VVIQALVRDTNTT
-643 IDLEDD
+643 IDLDDD
-649 GTIKIMAVS
+649 GTVKILATT
-658 KEDAD
+658 KEEADA
-663 EAIRRIKD
+663 AIARIKE
-671 IVAEPEVGMIYAGTV
+671 IVAEPEVGKIYRGVV
-686 SGVKDFGLFV
+686 SGVKNFGIFV
-696 KVLNGFESMVH
+696 KFMGNNESMVH
-707 ISEITG
+707 ISDITG
-713 KRIDKIADAGYKEG
+713 KHLKSIEDAKLKEG
-727 DAVYVKYLGADKRGK
+727 DEVWVRFDGADERGK
-742 TRMTMVGIDQKSGK
+742 THLSMKGIDQKTGEEIK
-756 EVEKA
+756 K

>member
-1 MCGDENCS
+1 MFFGKSKKETEN
-9 FVHFAMNAETNDFSP
+9 AATRLNNP
-24 HVVNTNKLW
+24 
-33 RKNMVFGLFKKDK
+33 VF
-46 DDAHPLNHPVYV
+46 V

-68 LETGRMAKQ
+68 LETGRLAKQ
-77 ANGAVLATMGGT
+77 ANGSVLATMGGT

-209 GQYVLNPSRKATD
+209 GAYVLNPSRKFTED
-222 DMEMDLVVAATKDGV
+222 SEMDLVVAATKDGV

-246 LDEKTVLGAVKFG
+246 LDEATTLGAVKFG
-259 FDAQQPVINAINE
+259 FDAQQAVIAAINE

-281 WATPEKSPEYVAM
+281 WATPEKSAEYIEM
-294 EKAFEKFAG
+294 EAAFEKFAG
-303 DIEAALGIKE
+303 DIEAALAIKE
-313 KLVRLDTLAE
+313 KLVRLDTLSE
-323 IHVAAKAMI
+323 IHTTAKAMI
-332 PELFPDTT
+332 PDLFPDTT
-340 VATSTLES
+340 TASSTLES
-348 FADEIVENITARIMR
+348 WADEIVENITARIMR

-399 FTRGETQALVTL
+399 FTRGETQALVSL

-422 ESLDG
+422 ETLDG

-465 RALHPMVPNRAEF
+465 RALHPMVPTRAQF

-512 PLKRP
+512 PLTRP

-529 DDYAVLTDILGDED
+529 DDYAVLTDSLGDED
-543 HLGDMDFKVTGTDQG
+543 HLGDMDFKVTGTDRG

-582 ARDGRM
+582 AKDGRM
-588 HILGKIEKAIKA
+588 HILGKINAAISA
-600 PREKVSEYAPQMYTM
+600 PRDKVSEYAPQMYVM

-630 VVIQALTRETNTN
+630 SVIQALTRETNTN

-649 GTIKIMAVS
+649 GTVKIMAVS

-671 IVAEPEVGMIYAGTV
+671 ITAEPEVGQIYAGTV

-696 KVLNGFESMVH
+696 KIMNGFESMVH

-713 KRIDKIADAGYKEG
+713 KRLEKIADAGYKEG
-727 DAVYVKYLGADKRGK
+727 DKVYVKYLGADKRGK
-742 TRMTMVGIDQKSGK
+742 TRMSMVGIDQKTGAES
-756 EVEKA
+756 KAE

>member
-1 MCGDENCS
+1 M
-9 FVHFAMNAETNDFSP
+9 
-24 HVVNTNKLW
+24 L
-33 RKNMVFGLFKKDK
+33 FGLFGKDEK
-46 DDAHPLNHPVYV
+46 TAKLNNPIAV

-77 ANGAVLATMGGT
+77 ANGSVLATMGGT

-112 DYQEKYASA
+112 DYQEKFASA

-171 DKKNQPDILA
+171 DKKNQPDIVA

-209 GQYVLNPSRKATD
+209 GKYILNPSKKTTEES
-222 DMEMDLVVAATKDGV
+222 EMDLVVAATKDGV

-246 LDEKTVLGAVKFG
+246 LDEATVLGAVKFG
-259 FDAQQPVINAINE
+259 FDAQQDVIRAINE
-272 LAEKAGKER
+272 LAGAAGKER
-281 WATPEKSPEYVAM
+281 WDVPEKTQEQLTM
-294 EKAFEKFAG
+294 ESEFEAFAPA
-303 DIEAALGIKE
+303 IEEALQIKE
-313 KLVRLDTLAE
+313 KLVRLETLSE
-323 IHVAAKAMI
+323 IHKMAKAQI
-332 PELFPDTT
+332 PELFPESER
-340 VATSTLES
+340 AASTLES
-348 FADEIVENITARIMR
+348 WADEVIENLTARIMR

-369 KPRIDGRDTK
+369 KPRIDGRDNK

-399 FTRGETQALVTL
+399 FTRGETQALVSL

-427 AEEKDFFLN
+427 TEERDFILN

-441 YSVGECKGLKS
+441 YSVGECKGLKA
-452 PSRRELGHGNLAW
+452 PGRREIGHGNLAW
-465 RALHPMVPNRAEF
+465 RAVHPMVPTRAEF

-512 PLKRP
+512 PMKRP

-529 DDYAVLTDILGDED
+529 DDYAILTDILGDED

-558 ITALQMDIKITSITF
+558 VTALQMDIKITSITF
-573 EIMEKALAQ
+573 EIMERALAQ
-582 ARDGRM
+582 AKDGRM
-588 HILGKIEKAIKA
+588 HILGKIEKAIKK
-600 PREKVSEYAPQMYTM
+600 PRDHVSEYAPQAYTM

-630 VVIQALTRETNTN
+630 SVIQALVRETNTI

-649 GTIKIMAVS
+649 GTIKIMATA

-671 IVAEPEVGMIYAGTV
+671 IVAEPEVGQIYKGTV
-686 SGVKDFGLFV
+686 SGMKDFGLFV
-696 KVLNGFESMVH
+696 KIMNGFESMVH

-713 KRIDKIADAGYKEG
+713 ERIAKIEDAKIKEG
-727 DAVYVKYLGADKRGK
+727 DTVYVRYLGADKRGK
-742 TRMTMVGIDQKSGK
+742 TRMSMVGIDQKTGE
-756 EVEKA
+756 EVKK

>member
-1 MCGDENCS
+1 M
-9 FVHFAMNAETNDFSP
+9 
-24 HVVNTNKLW
+24 L
-33 RKNMVFGLFKKDK
+33 FGLFNKEDK
-46 DDAHPLNHPVYV
+46 NNKNKLNNPIAV

-77 ANGAVLATMGGT
+77 ANGSVLATMGGT
-89 MVLATVCAEKSAV
+89 MVLATVCAEKNAV

-112 DYQEKYASA
+112 DYQEKFASA

-133 KASTAE
+133 RPSNAE

-200 GAARVGYAD
+200 GAARVGYSK
-209 GQYVLNPSRKATD
+209 GQYILNPSKKDTERSQ
-222 DMEMDLVVAATKDGV
+222 MDLVVAATKDGV

-246 LDEKTVLGAVKFG
+246 LDEATVLGAVKFG
-259 FDAQQPVINAINE
+259 FEAQQTVIAAINE
-272 LAEKAGKER
+272 LAENAGKER
-281 WATPEKSPEYVAM
+281 WAVPEKSAEYVAM
-294 EKAFEKFAG
+294 ESDFEQFASSIEKALK
-303 DIEAALGIKE
+303 IKE
-313 KLVRLDTLAE
+313 KLVRLETLAS
-323 IHVAAKAMI
+323 IHATAKTRI
-332 PELFPDTT
+332 PELFPDTVT
-340 VATSTLES
+340 ATSTLES
-348 FADEIVENITARIMR
+348 WADEIIENLTARIMR

-369 KPRIDGRDTK
+369 KPRIDGRENK

-386 ELGVLPRAHGSAL
+386 ELGVMPRAHGSAL
-399 FTRGETQALVTL
+399 FTRGETQALVSL
-411 TLGGGKDALPI
+411 TLGGGKDALPL
-422 ESLDG
+422 ETLDG
-427 AEEKDFFLN
+427 ADERDFMLN

-452 PSRRELGHGNLAW
+452 PGRREIGHGNLAW
-465 RALHPMVPNRAEF
+465 RALHPMVPSREQF
-478 DYVIRVVSDIL
+478 DYVIRIVSDIL

-529 DDYAVLTDILGDED
+529 DDYAILTDILGDED
-543 HLGDMDFKVTGTDQG
+543 HLGDMDFKVTGTNQG
-558 ITALQMDIKITSITF
+558 VTALQMDIKITSITF
-573 EIMEKALAQ
+573 EIMERALAQ
-582 ARDGRM
+582 AKDGRM
-588 HILGKIEKAIKA
+588 HILGKIEKAIKK
-600 PREKVSEYAPQMYTM
+600 PRDKVSEFAPQLYTI
-615 KINPDKVREVIGKGG
+615 KINPDKVRDVIGKGG
-630 VVIQALTRETNTN
+630 VVIQAITRETNTI

-649 GTIKIMAVS
+649 GTVKIMAVD
-658 KEDAD
+658 KDDA
-663 EAIRRIKD
+663 EAAIERIKD
-671 IVAEPEVGMIYAGTV
+671 IAAEPEVGVIYPGVV
-686 SGVKDFGLFV
+686 SGVKEFGLFV

-713 KRIDKIADAGYKEG
+713 ERLAKIEDAKLKEG
-727 DAVYVKYLGADKRGK
+727 DSVYVKYMGIDKRGK
-742 TRMTMVGIDQKSGK
+742 TRFTMIGIDQKTGEEIK
-756 EVEKA
+756 K

>member
-1 MCGDENCS
+1 MFFGKSNKENDS
-9 FVHFAMNAETNDFSP
+9 AARLNNP
-24 HVVNTNKLW
+24 VV
-33 RKNMVFGLFKKDK
+33 
-46 DDAHPLNHPVYV
+46 V
-58 EIPYGDETLR
+58 EVPYGDEVLR
-68 LETGRMAKQ
+68 LETGRLAKQ

-89 MVLATVCAEKSAV
+89 MVLATVCAEKTAV

-121 GRIPGSRDRREG
+121 GRIPGSRVRREG
-133 KASTAE
+133 KASTAD

-186 AALALSGVPFQGPI
+186 AALALSGVPFAGPI

-209 GQYVLNPSRKATD
+209 GAYVLNPSRKFTED
-222 DMEMDLVVAATKDGV
+222 SEMDLVVAATKDGV

-246 LDEKTVLGAVKFG
+246 LDEETTLGAVKFG
-259 FDAQQPVINAINE
+259 FDAQQAVINAINE
-272 LAEKAGKER
+272 LVEIAGKER
-281 WATPEKSPEYVAM
+281 WATPEKSAEYIAM
-294 EKAFEKFAG
+294 EGAFERFAG
-303 DIEAALGIKE
+303 DIENALAIKE
-313 KLVRLDTLAE
+313 KLARLDTLGE
-323 IHVAAKAMI
+323 IHAAAKALI
-332 PELFPDTT
+332 PEVLPETT
-340 VATSTLES
+340 TAASTLES
-348 FADEIVENITARIMR
+348 WADEIIENITARIMR

-399 FTRGETQALVTL
+399 FTRGETQALVSL

-422 ESLDG
+422 ETLDG
-427 AEEKDFFLN
+427 SEEKDFFLN

-465 RALHPMVPNRAEF
+465 RALHPMVPTRAEF

-512 PLKRP
+512 PLTRP

-543 HLGDMDFKVTGTDQG
+543 HLGDMDFKVTGTDRG

-573 EIMEKALAQ
+573 EIMARALEQAKA
-582 ARDGRM
+582 GRM
-588 HILGKIEKAIKA
+588 HILGKINAAISA
-600 PREKVSEYAPQMYTM
+600 PRASVSEFAPQTYTI

-630 VVIQALTRETNTN
+630 SVIQALTRETNTN

-649 GTIKIMAVS
+649 GTVKIMAVA

-671 IVAEPEVGMIYAGTV
+671 IVAEPEVGKIYEGV
-686 SGVKDFGLFV
+686 ISGMKDFGLFV
-696 KVLNGFESMVH
+696 KIMNGFEAMVH

-713 KRIDKIADAGYKEG
+713 KRLEKIEDAGYKEG
-727 DAVYVKYLGADKRGK
+727 DKVFVKYLGADKRGK
-742 TRMTMVGIDQKSGK
+742 TRMSMVGIDQKTGA
-756 EVEKA
+756 EVDAK

>member
-1 MCGDENCS
+1 
-9 FVHFAMNAETNDFSP
+9 
-24 HVVNTNKLW
+24 
-33 RKNMVFGLFKKDK
+33 MVFGLFKKDAK
-46 DDAHPLNHPVYV
+46 LNNPVAV
-58 EIPYGDETLR
+58 EIPYGDTTLR

-77 ANGAVLATMGGT
+77 ANGSVLATMGGT

-102 EGQDFFPLTV
+102 EGQDLFPLTV
-112 DYQEKYASA
+112 DYQEKFASA

-133 KASTAE
+133 KASTNE

-171 DKKNQPDILA
+171 DKVNQPDILA

-209 GQYVLNPSRKATD
+209 GKYILNPSRKATD
-222 DMEMDLVVAATKDGV
+222 ESEMDLVVAATK
-237 LMVESEIGE
+237 
-246 LDEKTVLGAVKFG
+246 
-259 FDAQQPVINAINE
+259 
-272 LAEKAGKER
+272 AEKAGKER
-281 WATPEKSPEYVAM
+281 WATPEKTEEQLTM
-294 EKAFEKFAG
+294 ESNFESFAPA
-303 DIEAALGIKE
+303 IEEALQIKE
-313 KLVRLDTLAE
+313 KLVRLDTLAD
-323 IHVAAKAMI
+323 IHAQAKARI
-332 PELFPDTT
+332 PELFPES
-340 VATSTLES
+340 VRATSTLES
-348 FADEIVENITARIMR
+348 WADEVIENLTARIMR

-369 KPRIDGRDTK
+369 KPRIDGRDNK

-399 FTRGETQALVTL
+399 FTRGETQALVSL

-427 AEEKDFFLN
+427 AEERDFILN

-441 YSVGECKGLKS
+441 YSVGECKGLKA
-452 PSRRELGHGNLAW
+452 PGRREIGHGNLAW
-465 RALHPMVPNRAEF
+465 RAVHPMVPSRSEF

-512 PLKRP
+512 PMKRP

-529 DDYAVLTDILGDED
+529 DDYAILTDILGDED

-558 ITALQMDIKITSITF
+558 VTALQMDIKITSITF
-573 EIMEKALAQ
+573 EIMERALAQ
-582 ARDGRM
+582 AKDGRM
-588 HILGKIEKAIKA
+588 HILGKIEKAIKK
-600 PREKVSEYAPQMYTM
+600 PRSTVSEYAPQAYTM

-630 VVIQALTRETNTN
+630 SVIQALVRETNTI

-649 GTIKIMAVS
+649 GTVKIMATT
-658 KEDAD
+658 KEEAD
-663 EAIRRIKD
+663 EAIKRIKD
-671 IVAEPEVGMIYAGTV
+671 IVAEPEVGMIYKGY
-686 SGVKDFGLFV
+686 SIWYERLWFV
-696 KVLNGFESMVH
+696 CENYERIRSNGSYF
-707 ISEITG
+707 
-713 KRIDKIADAGYKEG
+713 
-727 DAVYVKYLGADKRGK
+727 
-742 TRMTMVGIDQKSGK
+742 
-756 EVEKA
+756 

>member
-1 MCGDENCS
+1 M
-9 FVHFAMNAETNDFSP
+9 
-24 HVVNTNKLW
+24 L
-33 RKNMVFGLFKKDK
+33 FGLFNKDEK
-46 DDAHPLNHPVYV
+46 THLNNPIVV
-58 EIPYGDETLR
+58 EVPYGDTVLR

-77 ANGAVLATMGGT
+77 ASGAVLASMGET
-89 MVLATVCAEKSAV
+89 MVLATVCAEKTAV

-112 DYQEKYASA
+112 DYQEKFASA

-139 TLTARLIDRPIRP
+139 TLIARLIDRPIRP

-171 DKKNQPDILA
+171 DKKNQPDVLA

-186 AALALSGVPFQGPI
+186 AALALSGVPFAGPI
-200 GAARVGYAD
+200 GAARVGYMD
-209 GQYVLNPSRKATD
+209 GKYILNPSKKAVAD
-222 DMEMDLVVAATKDGV
+222 SEMDLVVAATKDGV

-246 LDEKTVLGAVKFG
+246 LDEATTLGAVKFG
-259 FDAQQPVINAINE
+259 FDAQQVVIKAINE
-272 LAEKAGKER
+272 LAAKAGAER
-281 WATPEKSPEYVAM
+281 WATPEKSAEYVAM
-294 EKAFEKFAG
+294 EQDFEQFASQ
-303 DIEAALGIKE
+303 IEDALQIKE
-313 KLVRLDTLAE
+313 KLTRLETLGE
-323 IHVAAKAMI
+323 IHAAAKARI

-340 VATSTLES
+340 TAVSTLES
-348 FADEIVENITARIMR
+348 FADEIVENLTARIMR

-369 KPRIDGRDTK
+369 KPRIDGCDTK

-399 FTRGETQALVTL
+399 FTRGETQALVSL
-411 TLGGGKDALPI
+411 TLGGDKDALPV
-422 ESLDG
+422 EGLDG
-427 AEEKDFFLN
+427 TEEKDFILN

-452 PSRRELGHGNLAW
+452 PGRREIGHGNLAW
-465 RALHPMVPNRAEF
+465 RALHPMVPSREQF

-512 PLKRP
+512 PLIRP

-529 DDYAVLTDILGDED
+529 DDYAILTDILGDED
-543 HLGDMDFKVTGTDQG
+543 HLGDMDFKVTGTNKG

-582 ARDGRM
+582 AKDGRM
-588 HILGKIEKAIKA
+588 HILGKIEKAISA
-600 PREKVSEYAPQMYTM
+600 PRDKVSEYAPQLYTM
-615 KINPDKVREVIGKGG
+615 KINPEKVRDVIGKGG
-630 VVIQALTRETNTN
+630 SVIQALVRETTTT

-649 GTIKIMAVS
+649 GPIKIIATS
-658 KEDAD
+658 REDAD
-663 EAIRRIKD
+663 DAIERIKG
-671 IVAEPEVGMIYAGTV
+671 IVAEPEVGVIYPGVV
-686 SGVKDFGLFV
+686 SGIKDFGLFV
-696 KVLNGFESMVH
+696 KILNGFESMVH

-713 KRIDKIADAGYKEG
+713 ERIAKIEDTKIKEG
-727 DAVYVKYLGADKRGK
+727 DKVFVKYLGADKRGK
-742 TRMTMVGIDQKSGK
+742 TRMSMVGIDQKTGAEIS
-756 EVEKA
+756 EK

>member
-1 MCGDENCS
+1 M
-9 FVHFAMNAETNDFSP
+9 
-24 HVVNTNKLW
+24 
-33 RKNMVFGLFKKDK
+33 FGMFKKSKSDE
-46 DDAHPLNHPVYV
+46 HVLNNPIAV
-58 EIPYGDETLR
+58 EFQYGDETVR
-68 LETGRMAKQ
+68 LETGRYAKQ
-77 ANGAVLATMGGT
+77 ATGAVMATMGET
-89 MVLATVCAEKSAV
+89 MVLATVCAEKTAV

-133 KASTAE
+133 KASVNE
-139 TLTARLIDRPIRP
+139 TLIARLIDRPIRP

-186 AALALSGVPFQGPI
+186 AALAISGVPFQGPI
-200 GAARVGYAD
+200 GAARVGYRD
-209 GQYVLNPSRKATD
+209 GQYVLNPSKKEVED
-222 DMEMDLVVAATKDGV
+222 SEMDLVVAATKDGV

-246 LDEKTVLGAVKFG
+246 LDEKTTLGAVKFG
-259 FDAQQPVINAINE
+259 FDQQQTVIAAINE
-272 LAEKAGKER
+272 FAEKAGKAR
-281 WATPEKSPEYVAM
+281 WEIPTNSEEYVIM
-294 EKAFEKFAG
+294 EKDFEQFANEIT
-303 DIEAALGIKE
+303 DALLIKE

-323 IHVAAKAMI
+323 IHARAKARI
-332 PELFPDTT
+332 PELFPETT
-340 VATSTLES
+340 TATSTLES
-348 FADEIVENITARIMR
+348 WADEIIENITARIMR

-399 FTRGETQALVTL
+399 FTRGETQALVSL

-422 ESLDG
+422 EALDG
-427 AEEKDFFLN
+427 DSERDFILN

-441 YSVGECKGLKS
+441 FSVGEAKGLKA
-452 PSRRELGHGNLAW
+452 PGRRELGHGNLAW
-465 RALHPMVPNRAEF
+465 RAIHPMIPTREQF
-478 DYVIRVVSDIL
+478 DYVIRVCSDIL

-495 SMATTCGATLAM
+495 SMATTCGATLAL

-512 PLKRP
+512 PMKRP

-529 DDYAVLTDILGDED
+529 DDYAILTDILGDED
-543 HLGDMDFKVTGTDQG
+543 HLGDMDFKVTGTDKG

-573 EIMEKALAQ
+573 EIMEHALAQ
-582 ARDGRM
+582 AKDGRM
-588 HILGKIEKAIKA
+588 HILGKIENAIKA
-600 PREKVSEYAPQMYTM
+600 PRKSVSEYAPQSYAM

-630 VVIQALTRETNTN
+630 SVIQALTRETNTQ
-643 IDLEDD
+643 IELEDD
-649 GTIKIMAVS
+649 GSIKIMAVS
-658 KEDAD
+658 KEDA
-663 EAIRRIKD
+663 ENAINRIKE
-671 IVAEPEVGMIYAGTV
+671 IVAEPEVGEIYEGII

-696 KVLNGFESMVH
+696 KIMKNFESMVH

-713 KRIDKIADAGYKEG
+713 ERLNKIEDAKLKEG
-727 DAVYVKYLGADKRGK
+727 DKVFVRYMGTDKRGK
-742 TRMTMVGIDQKSGK
+742 TRLSMVGIDQKTGK
-756 EVEKA
+756 EIKK

>member
-1 MCGDENCS
+1 
-9 FVHFAMNAETNDFSP
+9 
-24 HVVNTNKLW
+24 
-33 RKNMVFGLFKKDK
+33 MVFGLFKKEDQVK
-46 DDAHPLNHPVYV
+46 LNNPIAV
-58 EIPYGDETLR
+58 EIPYGNTTLR

-77 ANGAVLATMGGT
+77 ANGSVLATLGET

-112 DYQEKYASA
+112 DYQEKFASA

-209 GQYVLNPSRKATD
+209 GKYILNPSKKETESS
-222 DMEMDLVVAATKDGV
+222 EMDLVVAATKDGV

-259 FDAQQPVINAINE
+259 FDAQQAVINAINE
-272 LAEKAGKER
+272 LAERAGKER
-281 WATPEKSPEYVAM
+281 WATPEKTPEQLTM
-294 EKAFEKFAG
+294 ESDFESFAPA
-303 DIEAALGIKE
+303 IEAALQIKE
-313 KLVRLDTLAE
+313 KLVRLETLAS
-323 IHVAAKAMI
+323 IHADAKARI
-332 PELFPDTT
+332 PELFPESDR
-340 VATSTLES
+340 ATSTLES
-348 FADEIVENITARIMR
+348 WADEVIENLTARIMR

-369 KPRIDGRDTK
+369 KPRIDGRDNK

-386 ELGVLPRAHGSAL
+386 ELGVMPRAHGSAL
-399 FTRGETQALVTL
+399 FTRGETQALVSL

-427 AEEKDFFLN
+427 AEERDFILN

-452 PSRRELGHGNLAW
+452 PGRREIGHGNLAW
-465 RALHPMVPNRAEF
+465 RAVHPMVPTRAEF
-478 DYVIRVVSDIL
+478 DYVIRIVSDIL

-512 PLKRP
+512 PMKRP

-529 DDYAVLTDILGDED
+529 DDYAILTDILGDED

-573 EIMEKALAQ
+573 EIMERALAQ
-582 ARDGRM
+582 AKDGRM
-588 HILGKIEKAIKA
+588 HILGKIEKAIKK
-600 PREKVSEYAPQMYTM
+600 PRTNVSEYAPQAYTM

-630 VVIQALTRETNTN
+630 SVIQALVRETNTI

-649 GTIKIMAVS
+649 GTVKIMAVS

-663 EAIRRIKD
+663 AAIARIKD
-671 IVAEPEVGMIYAGTV
+671 IVAEPEVGQIYKGTV
-686 SGVKDFGLFV
+686 SGMKDFGLFV
-696 KVLNGFESMVH
+696 KIMNGFESMVH

-713 KRIDKIADAGYKEG
+713 ERLAKIEDAKIKEG
-727 DAVYVKYLGADKRGK
+727 DTVYVRYLGADKRGK
-742 TRMTMVGIDQKSGK
+742 TRMSMVGIDQKTGEEIK
-756 EVEKA
+756 K

>member
-1 MCGDENCS
+1 M
-9 FVHFAMNAETNDFSP
+9 
-24 HVVNTNKLW
+24 L
-33 RKNMVFGLFKKDK
+33 FGLFNKNDK
-46 DDAHPLNHPVYV
+46 ENAAAHPLNHPVAV
-58 EIPYGDETLR
+58 EIKYGDETLR

-112 DYQEKYASA
+112 DYQEKFASS

-133 KASTAE
+133 KPSTAE

-171 DKKNQPDILA
+171 DRKNQPDILA

-200 GAARVGYAD
+200 GAARVGYID
-209 GQYVLNPSRKATD
+209 GKYVLNPSRRDVDTKS
-222 DMEMDLVVAATKDGV
+222 EMDLVVAATKDGV

-246 LDEKTVLGAVKFG
+246 LDEETTLGAVKFG
-259 FDAQQPVINAINE
+259 FDAQQTVIDAINE
-272 LAEKAGKER
+272 LAAQAGKER
-281 WATPEKSPEYVAM
+281 WETPVHSDEYVAM
-294 EKAFEKFAG
+294 EKDFASFEKQIT
-303 DIEAALGIKE
+303 DALLIKE
-313 KLVRLDTLAE
+313 KLHRLETLAE
-323 IHVAAKAMI
+323 IHSAAKARI
-332 PELFPDTT
+332 VELFPDTT
-340 VATSTLES
+340 TATSTLES
-348 FADEIVENITARIMR
+348 WADEIVESLTAKIMR

-399 FTRGETQALVTL
+399 FTRGETQALVSL

-427 AEEKDFFLN
+427 ADERDFILN

-441 YSVGECKGLKS
+441 YSVGEAKGLKS
-452 PSRRELGHGNLAW
+452 PGRRELGHGNLAW
-465 RALHPMVPNRAEF
+465 RALHPMMPSREKF
-478 DYVIRVVSDIL
+478 DYVVRVCSDIL

-512 PLKRP
+512 PLTRP

-529 DDYAVLTDILGDED
+529 DDYAILTDILGDED
-543 HLGDMDFKVTGTDQG
+543 HLGDMDFKVTGTKDG

-573 EIMEKALAQ
+573 DIMKHALAQ

-588 HILGKIEKAIKA
+588 HILGKIENAIAA
-600 PREKVSEYAPQMYTM
+600 PRATVSEFAPQVYTM
-615 KINPDKVREVIGKGG
+615 QINPDKIRDVIGKGG
-630 VVIQALTRETNTN
+630 VVIQALVRDTNTT
-643 IDLEDD
+643 IDLDDD
-649 GTIKIMAVS
+649 GTVKILATT
-658 KEDAD
+658 KEEADA
-663 EAIRRIKD
+663 AIARIKE
-671 IVAEPEVGMIYAGTV
+671 IVAEPEVGKIYRGVV
-686 SGVKDFGLFV
+686 SGVKNFGIFV
-696 KVLNGFESMVH
+696 KFMGNNESMVH
-707 ISEITG
+707 ISDITG
-713 KRIDKIADAGYKEG
+713 KHLKSIEDAKLKEG
-727 DAVYVKYLGADKRGK
+727 DEVWVRFDGADERGK
-742 TRMTMVGIDQKSGK
+742 THLSMKGIDQKTGEEIK
-756 EVEKA
+756 K

>member
-1 MCGDENCS
+1 M
-9 FVHFAMNAETNDFSP
+9 M
-24 HVVNTNKLW
+24 L
-33 RKNMVFGLFKKDK
+33 FGLFNKDEK
-46 DDAHPLNHPVYV
+46 THLNNPVVV
-58 EIPYGDETLR
+58 EVPYGDTTLR

-77 ANGAVLATMGGT
+77 ACGAVLATMGET
-89 MVLATVCAEKSAV
+89 IVLATVCAEKSAV

-112 DYQEKYASA
+112 DYQEKFASA

-133 KASTAE
+133 KASVSE
-139 TLTARLIDRPIRP
+139 TLIARLIDRPIRP

-171 DKKNQPDILA
+171 DKVNQPDILA

-186 AALALSGVPFQGPI
+186 AALAISGVPFQGPI
-200 GAARVGYAD
+200 GAARVGYKD
-209 GQYVLNPSRKATD
+209 GTYILNPSKKAVED
-222 DMEMDLVVAATKDGV
+222 SEMDLVVAATKDGV

-246 LDEKTVLGAVKFG
+246 LDETTTLGAVKFG
-259 FDAQQPVINAINE
+259 FDAQQVVINAINE
-272 LAEKAGKER
+272 LTEKVGKER
-281 WATPEKSPEYVAM
+281 WATPENSAEYVTM
-294 EKAFEKFAG
+294 KSDFEQFANQ
-303 DIEAALGIKE
+303 IESALQIKE
-313 KLVRLDTLAE
+313 KLVRLDTLAD
-323 IHVAAKAMI
+323 IHAQAKARI
-332 PELFPDTT
+332 TELFPETT

-348 FADEIVENITARIMR
+348 WADEIIENLTAHIMR
-363 GNILAG
+363 SNILAG

-399 FTRGETQALVTL
+399 FTRGETQALVSL
-411 TLGGGKDALPI
+411 TLGGGKDALPL
-422 ESLDG
+422 EGLDG
-427 AEEKDFFLN
+427 AEERDFILN

-452 PSRRELGHGNLAW
+452 PGRRELGHGNLAW
-465 RALHPMVPNRAEF
+465 RALHPMVPTRSEF

-529 DDYAVLTDILGDED
+529 DDYAILTDILGDED
-543 HLGDMDFKVTGTDQG
+543 HLGDMDFKVTGTKDG

-582 ARDGRM
+582 AKDGRM
-588 HILGKIEKAIKA
+588 HILGKIEKAISA
-600 PREKVSEYAPQMYTM
+600 PRNHVSEYAPQSYTM
-615 KINPDKVREVIGKGG
+615 KINPDKVRDVIGKGG
-630 VVIQALTRETNTN
+630 AVIQALTRDTNTQ
-643 IDLEDD
+643 IELEDD
-649 GTIKIMAVS
+649 GTIKIMATT
-658 KEDAD
+658 KD
-663 EAIRRIKD
+663 EAESAMQRIKD
-671 IVAEPEVGMIYAGTV
+671 IVAEPEVGVIYAGTI
-686 SGVKDFGLFV
+686 SGMKDFGLFV
-696 KVLNGFESMVH
+696 KILNGFESMVH

-713 KRIDKIADAGYKEG
+713 ERINKIQDAGYKEG
-727 DAVYVKYLGADKRGK
+727 DKVYVRYMGTDKRGK
-742 TRMTMVGIDQKSGK
+742 TRLSMVGIDQKTGQ
-756 EVEKA
+756 EVKSK